1 MIKYGLAAIVTLC
14 FILGCVTGGII
25 VTIFKRHGPRNENI
39 GDLLITTDEDGVYL
53 SLRLNYDV
61 SAVASKKEALVTI
74 RNLNTSYNEEQLT
87 LL

>member
-1 MIKYGLAAIVTLC
+1 MIEYGLTTIVTLC
-14 FILGCVTGGII
+14 FVLGCITGGII
-25 VTIFKRHGPRNENI
+25 VATLKRHGPRNENI
-39 GDLLITTDEDGVYL
+39 GDLLITTDEDGAYL